1 MADAKRVIVAGATGL
16 IGKHLCPELRR
27 RGYEVVVFSR
37 DPARA
42 QSAVPGAAEYVA
54 WRPEESG
61 AWGVQLDGAH
71 AVISLAGANIAGKRW
86 TESYKREVRDSRVV
100 GIRGL
105 VNAMRAAGRKPAV
118 FIQGSAVGYY
128 GPRDDTPLDESAPPG
143 NDFAASVQRAVEA
156 EASKA
161 EQIGV
166 RTVLVRTAVVLDK
179 DEGALVPMRIQFA
192 LFAGGPILPGTQW
205 FSWIHPA
212 DEVGILLLAL
222 ADERVRGPINAA
234 APEPQTNR
242 DFTRTLGRVM
252 GRPSWAPVPGFA
264 IRLLKGQV
272 AEMLTTGQRVIPKK
286 ALELGYQFQYPRSED
301 ALRQVLK

>member
-1 MADAKRVIVAGATGL
+1 MADAQRVIVTGATGL
-16 IGKHLCPELRR
+16 IGKRLCPALRR
-27 RGYEVVVFSR
+27 RGYAVVVFSR
-37 DPARA
+37 NPEGARA
-42 QSAVPGAAEYVA
+42 AVPGAAEYVA

-61 AWGVQLDGAH
+61 AWAARVDGAH

-86 TESYKREVRDSRVV
+86 TEAYKREVRDSRVV

-105 VNAMRAAGRKPAV
+105 VNAMRTAQRKPAV

-143 NDFAASVQRAVEA
+143 NDFAAGVQRAVEA
-156 EASKA
+156 EAAKA
-161 EQIGV
+161 GDLGV

-192 LFAGGPILPGTQW
+192 LFAGGPILPGSQW

-222 ADERVRGPINAA
+222 EDERVRGPINAA
-234 APEPQTNR
+234 APQPQTNR

-272 AEMLTTGQRVIPKK
+272 AEMLTTGQRVIPRK

-301 ALRQVLK
+301 ALRQILK